1 MDIVKEIEEN
11 KEEIIIK
18 ILEVLQ
24 GKETTARIKLDGLKF
39 HVGDVEVKL
48 NGEVDFTLVPPKPKK

>member
-1 MDIVKEIEEN
+1 MDVLKELDKN

-18 ILEVLQ
+18 VLEVLQ
-24 GKETTARIKLDGLKF
+24 GKETTARVKLDGLKF
-39 HVGDVEVKL
+39 HVGDVEIKL